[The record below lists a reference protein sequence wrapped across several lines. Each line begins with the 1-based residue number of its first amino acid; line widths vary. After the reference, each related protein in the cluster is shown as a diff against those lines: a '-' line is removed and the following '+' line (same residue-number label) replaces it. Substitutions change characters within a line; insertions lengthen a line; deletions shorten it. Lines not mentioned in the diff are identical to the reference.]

1 MRFPLGLVLS
11 VFVAVGAALGSVSV
25 VQAALNGTPEGVIAA
40 EEVAKDRPKSD
51 VSRSGKRKC
60 VSNNELASVLFDVGF
75 RGDNLREAWAIA
87 MRESS
92 GDPTLGPGHPSYN
105 GFDLGLFQLN
115 RTSFS
120 GESWWDEQALLD
132 PHYNASIAY
141 SMSKGGRSWWPWGLD
156 GQGNTDAGAYRSIW
170 TQEEIDTMITIP
182 FQKYYRAYPCR

>member
-25 VQAALNGTPEGVIAA
+25 VHAALTSTTGTTAA
-40 EEVAKDRPKSD
+40 EQATPVERSEGNP
-51 VSRSGKRKC
+51 SRSGKEKC
-60 VSNNELASVLFDVGF
+60 IRSSELAAVLFDVGF
-75 RGDNLREAWAIA
+75 RGNNLREAWAIA

-115 RTSFS
+115 RTAFS
-120 GESWWDEQALLD
+120 TQSWWDEQALLD
-132 PHYNASIAY
+132 PYYNASIAY